1 MASVTSGTSGPV
13 RSRLPAATPTAVCG
27 SISVALCF
35 STLAMVEGSE
45 SPEARVFVNG
55 ERTVFL
61 VLLPGEP
68 YLYKVDRPGRRVSSL
83 PRASAMVRK
92 DRLRPVDGAS
102 EMVLQGGLYA
112 DVEGGFTF
120 NTLSGKRVA
129 VTSSV
134 AFREAR

>member
-1 MASVTSGTSGPV
+1 VRTALSLLVLLPALLAAPVPARAAEEHSLAASVV
-13 RSRLPAATPTAVCG
+13 K
-27 SISVALCF
+27 
-35 STLAMVEGSE
+35 VEGSE